1 MDKQMRIGIIIDDF
15 YPASGGIG
23 RSVQSQIYEL
33 NKAGHQVVLFAPKQ
47 FLEIPNNCETVVVP
61 SIHIKGT
68 PPHLCSLK
76 FGKKLAKQISEAHQI
91 DVIHS
96 QTERGAL
103 LLATQV
109 AKYQNIPHVHTF
121 HANLAGTHKVA
132 PIASIFGSLAYS
144 AIITPLVAKYS
155 RHQTRLIKPRE
166 AENNNDQI
174 YFEKLDWQ
182 SMAKIA
188 SHVDTY
194 TTPARFMIDNISRY
208 LDPDT
213 HPGEIIPSGVNP
225 AFSQALLGSRR
236 TRDDKEIHFVSM
248 SRLSKE
254 KRIDIMIDAFLKANI
269 PNSQLHIAGTG
280 DQLKTLSAQAAPHQN
295 IIIHG
300 HLDSL
305 ESIANLYIN
314 SDVFVLT
321 SNGFDTQAVSIAE
334 AASAGLP
341 IIYCDKNLTVGVTK
355 GNSILANSPS
365 SDDIAKAMSDIA
377 DADLREKLAVGSAQ
391 IAKSLSS
398 EQMGLSY
405 IEAYQKL
412 IKLG

>member
-1 MDKQMRIGIIIDDF
+1 MRIGIIIDDF

-33 NKAGHQVVLFAPKQ
+33 NKAGHQVTLFAPKQ
-47 FLEIPNNCETVVVP
+47 FLEKPDNCETVIVP

-76 FGKKLAKQISEAHQI
+76 FGKKLAKQISGARQI

-103 LLATQV
+103 LLAAQI
-109 AKYQNIPHVHTF
+109 AKYRNIPHIHTF

-132 PIASIFGSLAYS
+132 PVASIFGSLAYS
-144 AIITPLVAKYS
+144 VIITPLIVKYS

-166 AENNNDQI
+166 AEDNNNQS

-188 SHVDTY
+188 SHVDIY
-194 TTPARFMIDNISRY
+194 TTPAKFMVDNISHY
-208 LDPDT
+208 LDPET
-213 HPGEIIPSGVNP
+213 HPGQIIPSGVNP
-225 AFSQALLGSRR
+225 AFSQALLSSKR

-254 KRIDIMIDAFLKANI
+254 KRIDVMIDAFLKADI
-269 PNSQLHIAGTG
+269 PSSQLHIAGTG
-280 DQLKTLSAQAAPHQN
+280 DQLRTLRALADPHKN

-300 HLDSL
+300 QLDSL

-314 SDVFVLT
+314 SDVFMLT
-321 SNGFDTQAVSIAE
+321 SNGFDTQAISIAE
-334 AASAGLP
+334 ATSAGLP
-341 IIYCDKNLTVGVTK
+341 IIYCDKNLTVGVTRS
-355 GNSILANSPS
+355 NSILTNAPS
-365 SDDIAKAMSDIA
+365 SDDIAKAMKDMA
-377 DADLREKLAVGSAQ
+377 DTNLREKLAAGSAQ

-398 EQMGLSY
+398 EQMGQSY
-405 IEAYQKL
+405 IETYQKL
-412 IKLG
+412 IRFD